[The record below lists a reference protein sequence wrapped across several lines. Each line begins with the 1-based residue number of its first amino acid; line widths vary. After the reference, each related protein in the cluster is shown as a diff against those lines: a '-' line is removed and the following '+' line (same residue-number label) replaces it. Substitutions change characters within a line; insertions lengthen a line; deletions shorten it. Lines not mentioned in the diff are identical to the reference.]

1 MDLDMTQLISSELLL
16 ERIEE
21 TVASYTMPI
30 LKKIKNIEMLIGL
43 TKGDS
48 RSIGQS
54 QINEAKKVGIRLD
67 INFVS

>member
-1 MDLDMTQLISSELLL
+1 MTQLISSELLL

-21 TVASYTMPI
+21 TVASYTKPI

-43 TKGDS
+43 RKGDS

>member
-1 MDLDMTQLISSELLL
+1 MTQLISSELLL
-16 ERIEE
+16 EHIEE
-21 TVASYTMPI
+21 TVASYTKPI
-30 LKKIKNIEMLIGL
+30 LKKIKNIEMLISL
-43 TKGDS
+43 RKGDS

>member
-1 MDLDMTQLISSELLL
+1 MTQLISSELLL

-43 TKGDS
+43 RKGDS

>member
-21 TVASYTMPI
+21 TVASYTKPI

-43 TKGDS
+43 RKGDS

>member
-1 MDLDMTQLISSELLL
+1 
-16 ERIEE
+16 
-21 TVASYTMPI
+21 

-43 TKGDS
+43 RKGDS

>member
-1 MDLDMTQLISSELLL
+1 MTQLISSELLL